1 MNYFIDGADFVADA
15 EEDSVRGAVDGVA
28 RHFWRRGIA
37 ALVVAVED
45 SVGVILAAIVDG
57 GVVVGV
63 VVVFLVAAGA
73 DPSCERHVASGH
85 EECGP
90 VRSRFLTTGR
100 RTSHG
105 QRLRIARIV
114 GGLSAQRLHQ
124 ELRQLGRVPTGDSG
138 L

>member
-73 DPSCERHVASGH
+73 GSAAGAAAARM
-85 EECGP
+85 
-90 VRSRFLTTGR
+90 GR
-100 RTSHG
+100 RIGHSRHDG
-105 QRLRIARIV
+105 CA
-114 GGLSAQRLHQ
+114 A
-124 ELRQLGRVPTGDSG
+124 
-138 L
+138 